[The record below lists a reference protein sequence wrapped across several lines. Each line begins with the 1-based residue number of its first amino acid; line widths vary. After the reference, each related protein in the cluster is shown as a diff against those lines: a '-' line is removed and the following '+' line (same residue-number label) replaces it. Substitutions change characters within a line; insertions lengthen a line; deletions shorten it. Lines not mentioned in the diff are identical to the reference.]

1 MICKKVSLNCPSTP
15 RHKSYRVSDVTPRPT
30 MIQYLLLY
38 ISDEEQFEFQ
48 CPECHQEV
56 IPAQFSISILLV
68 CSCYDYLR
76 VFFSSYSNYRLQW
89 LWFSVSA
96 AQLSI
101 CCRIIYAQDKPSP
114 NRLLQIMAKPMVSLD
129 LTFSFRIH

>member
-1 MICKKVSLNCPSTP
+1 MICKRVSLNCPSTP
-15 RHKSYRVSDVTPRPT
+15 QHKSYRVSDVIPKPT
-30 MIQYLLLY
+30 TIQYLLLY
-38 ISDEEQFEFQ
+38 ISDEERFVFQ

-56 IPAQFSISILLV
+56 ILVQFSISILLA
-68 CSCYDYLR
+68 CSYYDYLR

-96 AQLSI
+96 SWLSV

-114 NRLLQIMAKPMVSLD
+114 NRLLQTMAKPMVSLD
-129 LTFSFRIH
+129 PTFSFRIH